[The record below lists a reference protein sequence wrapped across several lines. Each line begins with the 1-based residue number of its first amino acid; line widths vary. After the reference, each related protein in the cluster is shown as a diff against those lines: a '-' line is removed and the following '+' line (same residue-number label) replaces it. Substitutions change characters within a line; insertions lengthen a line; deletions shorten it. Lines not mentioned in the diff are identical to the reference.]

1 MYKSEPQSPYLS
13 ILHSLVVKCCYN
25 ERLSRD
31 SLTYGLY
38 LCMYNVSPKHD
49 KANYLR
55 RMGKVARL
63 SVC

>member
-1 MYKSEPQSPYLS
+1 MYKSEPQPPYLS
-13 ILHSLVVKCCYN
+13 ILHSLVVK
-25 ERLSRD
+25 RLSRD
-31 SLTYGLY
+31 SITYGLY